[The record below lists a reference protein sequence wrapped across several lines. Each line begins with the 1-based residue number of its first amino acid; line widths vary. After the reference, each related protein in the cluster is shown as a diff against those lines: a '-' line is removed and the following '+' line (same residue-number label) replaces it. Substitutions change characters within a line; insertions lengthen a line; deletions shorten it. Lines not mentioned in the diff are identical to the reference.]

1 MDSITIE
8 FIEAMRQADVGPKN
22 PDDIVANDTPAYYD
36 IDGDK
41 KKGRGS
47 YCLADDGDGFG
58 YGWVYS
64 HRTGECVS
72 WHSKAKRGAS
82 DAEKAA
88 HRARVAAAKIARD
101 ASRDAAYEAAC
112 ERAAG
117 IWSSA
122 ERDGVTG
129 YTTRKDIPL
138 NGARIHNGMVC
149 VPMYRDAKMVGLQFI
164 NDDGG
169 KVYLKGTEKK
179 GAYHSMRGP
188 DMSVIRICEGFATGA
203 AIRECW
209 PDNPVIVAFDA
220 NNLKPVCQAMAK
232 RYPDAKLVVCGDN
245 DQWRTKPNSD
255 DLENIGQIK
264 AQQAAVAI
272 GGAAVMLPPFPK
284 DDPEQ
289 RTDWDDY
296 LREFGVDATRDAMTV
311 PDVDTPAIE
320 METPFDGDDVLIG
333 DTRQHL
339 DRIRPLG
346 FDEDGRYVFFPVE
359 SGRLVTISGTG
370 LGVTNNLLTLV
381 SDINFWQLHYGDTDG
396 KPNWGD
402 IARFA
407 SAELINVCH
416 EKGVFRSD
424 DRRGV
429 GAWRDDVGFIVN
441 TGKRIIG
448 DGIDI
453 ETSAFEG
460 DKVYES
466 GVGVIDMRA
475 RALDDAEAKGLY
487 DLCHSLTWKR
497 PEYAKLL
504 AGWLVVSGVGGALTW
519 RPHIWVTGP
528 SGSGKS
534 TIMDKIIKAS
544 VSRVAVIFDGG
555 TTEAAV
561 RKYLGSSS
569 RPFIMDEAESESIK
583 DRANMDAII
592 SLFRKASSGGV
603 TANANGTFNAMS
615 CACFAA
621 INPNVKEVADQARI
635 TLLELDKDR
644 SQDRELRYRRI
655 LSDISKLI
663 DVDFDKRLFRFAFDN
678 IETLTRNIVTFN
690 AAATSVFG
698 NPRTSDQLAPM
709 LAGAHLLTSR
719 DLISFDD
726 AVDWINADDW
736 EWFASVADENDS
748 EKLVAQIMTSR
759 VSYDTNGMTRTGSI
773 GDLVE
778 IVREDNAGSSDAHKG
793 LKAQGVK
800 IDGDY
805 IMIANNS
812 PNMAKLLRDTP
823 WVPWARTLGDFKGA
837 HNNGNKPVYFM
848 TKYVSKV
855 VAIPIGDA
863 VDVVLSDVGEVELE
877 F

>member
-1 MDSITIE
+1 MNDVVIE
-8 FIEAMRQADVGPKN
+8 FIEAMRNADVGPKN
-22 PDDIVANDTPAYYD
+22 TSDIVASDTPTYYD

-58 YGWVYS
+58 YGWIYS
-64 HRTGECVS
+64 HKTGECVN
-72 WHSKAKRGAS
+72 WHTKAKRGLS
-82 DAEKAA
+82 DEDKAA

-101 ASRDAAYEAAC
+101 ASRDAAYAAAC
-112 ERAAG
+112 DRAAG
-117 IWSSA
+117 IWASA
-122 ERDGVTG
+122 DRDGVTG
-129 YTTRKDIPL
+129 YLTSKGVGL
-138 NGARIHNGMVC
+138 NGARVHNGMVC
-149 VPMYRDAKMVGLQFI
+149 VPMYRDANLVGLQFI

-169 KVYLKGTEKK
+169 KVFLKDTEKK

-188 DMSVIRICEGFATGA
+188 DMSVIRVCEGFATGA

-220 NNLKPVCQAMAK
+220 GNLKPVCVAMAK
-232 RYPDAKLVVCGDN
+232 RYPDAKIVVCGDN
-245 DQWRTKPNSD
+245 DQWRTKPD
-255 DLENIGQIK
+255 GTPENIGQIK
-264 AQQAAVAI
+264 AQQAAVSI
-272 GGAAVMLPPFPK
+272 GGAAVMLPPFPP

-289 RTDWDDY
+289 RTDWHDY
-296 LREFGVDATRDAMTV
+296 LREYGVDATRDAMTV
-311 PDVDTPAIE
+311 PLVMDVAPMD
-320 METPFDGDDVLIG
+320 TPFDGDDVLVS

-346 FDEDGRYVFFPVE
+346 FDEEGRYVFFPVE

-370 LGVTNNLLTLV
+370 LGSINNLLTLV
-381 SDINFWQLHYGDTDG
+381 SDINFWELNYGDLDG
-396 KPNWGD
+396 KPSWPK
-402 IARFA
+402 IATYA

-429 GAWRDDVGFIVN
+429 GAWRDDCGFIVN
-441 TGKRIIG
+441 TGKRIYG

-475 RALDDAEAKGLY
+475 KGLSDGEAQGLY
-487 DLCHSLTWKR
+487 DLCHKLTWKR

-519 RPHIWVTGP
+519 RPHIWLTGP

-544 VSRVAVIFDGG
+544 VARVAVIFDGG

-644 SQDRELRYRRI
+644 SADREARYRDI
-655 LSDISKLI
+655 LVDIAKLI
-663 DVDFDKRLFRFAFDN
+663 DGDFDKRLFKFAFEN
-678 IETLTRNIVTFN
+678 IDTLTKNIATFN

-709 LAGAHLLTSR
+709 LAGAYMLTTR
-719 DLISFDD
+719 DVVTFDK

-748 EKLVAQIMTSR
+748 EKLVAHIMTSR
-759 VSYDTNGMTRTGSI
+759 VSYDTNGVTRTGTI

-778 IVREDNAGSSDAHKG
+778 LVKSGADGGHDAHKG
-793 LKAQGVK
+793 LKATGVK
-800 IDGDY
+800 VDGDY
-805 IMIANNS
+805 ILIANTS
-812 PNMAKLLRDTP
+812 PNMTRILRDTP
-823 WVPWARTLGDFKGA
+823 WVPWARTLGDFKGS
-837 HNNGNKPVYFM
+837 HNADNKAVYFM
-848 TKYVSKV
+848 TKYISKA

-863 VDVVLSDVGEVELE
+863 RDVVVGDVGDVELD